1 MFGKN
6 NGKHPQKS
14 LTPASPFSK
23 FSFYFP
29 PFLYY
34 FLSLHH
40 FGVSLSLNFAPSRP
54 LGCKG
59 KFPPSPLCPSQ
70 TVLPFSNSI
79 CVCSVDCY
87 CQIKKTSRHH
97 RPSSSST
104 NLTVERKSF
113 FTGAV
118 QNPFRGSLVVCVGDL
133 ASLGFDGV
141 CAVGEWVVVGLIVGY
156 CGFQMRR
163 TGMVCCGFLFVCE
176 EGIKN
181 DLVLGCRG

>member
-1 MFGKN
+1 MANTHKN
-6 NGKHPQKS
+6 LSHQPLHSPNSVSIFHPFYIIFS
-14 LTPASPFSK
+14 LFITLA
-23 FSFYFP
+23 Y
-29 PFLYY
+29 
-34 FLSLHH
+34 LSL
-40 FGVSLSLNFAPSRP
+40 S
-54 LGCKG
+54 
-59 KFPPSPLCPSQ
+59 
-70 TVLPFSNSI
+70 
-79 CVCSVDCY
+79 
-87 CQIKKTSRHH
+87 TSRHH

-104 NLTVERKSF
+104 NLTAERKSF